1 MLFLRCAVYASAER
15 LLCRRAAAPAVGT
28 YLLFFAVT
36 AAGTHKN
43 QEKVS
48 PSSPSA
54 ARSGLNFGRSRA
66 ADIFTLSSLYIF
78 AVSGHLLVTV
88 LGSHGF
94 HG

>member
-1 MLFLRCAVYASAER
+1 MLFLRGAVYASAER

-54 ARSGLNFGRSRA
+54 ARSGLNFGRSLA
-66 ADIFTLSSLYIF
+66 
-78 AVSGHLLVTV
+78 VTV
-88 LGSHGF
+88 LGSPGF
-94 HG
+94 YG